1 MTTDD
6 HLDAIETSVATDADQ
21 DVGLEELEA
30 LACDPDPARDLG
42 YELSDWERLQTG
54 GEDGGTVFLPEIEE
68 HLLEEAFII
77 VEESALCELRTH
89 A

>member
-6 HLDAIETSVATDADQ
+6 HLDGIETSVATDADQ
-21 DVGLEELEA
+21 DISLDELEA

-42 YELSDWERLQTG
+42 YEVADWERLQTG
-54 GEDGGTVFLPEIEE
+54 GENGGTVFLPETEDD
-68 HLLEEAFII
+68 LLDEAFIV
-77 VEESALCELRTH
+77 VEESALCELRTR

>member
-6 HLDAIETSVATDADQ
+6 HLDGIETSATSDEDRYL
-21 DVGLEELEA
+21 GLDELEA
-30 LACDPDPARDLG
+30 LPCDPDPARDLG
-42 YELSDWERLQTG
+42 YELTDWERLHPG
-54 GEDGGTVFLPEIEE
+54 GETATVFLPATEE
-68 HLLEEAFII
+68 RLLEEAFIV